1 MVTLPCLALHGVV
14 QQMRKIITAKDQHH
28 RHVAR
33 RRDVHA
39 VHLPG
44 LLPRRPQTR
53 AQEATIAH
61 PEAIMSD
68 EVVRRQ
74 INSLQFYQRGQSVT

>member
-33 RRDVHA
+33 RIDVHT
-39 VHLPG
+39 VH

-61 PEAIMSD
+61 PEAIVSD
-68 EVVRRQ
+68 EVVRQQ